1 MESCLSAFRSP
12 ARIPRN
18 KVLCGY
24 DPQQL
29 WNSLVDNGGPREPSF
44 PHFLIQLIQ
53 RDAELSPQRGTV
65 SSALKS
71 VRLCDGQSVRPRP
84 VPCVVFFFGCQNQS
98 CLRHVTNLAVLV
110 LADVTR
116 PQDTLHLLLCG
127 QKPWEVTQGETERGR
142 EIHPA
147 RD

>member
-29 WNSLVDNGGPREPSF
+29 WNSLVDKGGPREPSF
-44 PHFLIQLIQ
+44 PHSAHTAGLWVESPARSRLICTQICAFMW
-53 RDAELSPQRGTV
+53 RPICPALSRPLRG
-65 SSALKS
+65 
-71 VRLCDGQSVRPRP
+71 
-84 VPCVVFFFGCQNQS
+84 FFGCQNQS
-98 CLRHVTNLAVLV
+98 CLRHVTNFTVLV
-110 LADVTR
+110 LADVSR

-127 QKPWEVTQGETERGR
+127 QKPWEVTQGEREGER